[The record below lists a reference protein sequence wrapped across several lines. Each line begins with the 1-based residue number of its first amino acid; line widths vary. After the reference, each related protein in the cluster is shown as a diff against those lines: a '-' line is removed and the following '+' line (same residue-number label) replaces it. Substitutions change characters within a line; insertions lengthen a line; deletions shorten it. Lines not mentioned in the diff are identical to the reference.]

1 MGPTT
6 EGKPLPA
13 ALLAD
18 VSDLAAPLP
27 WQLVLD
33 NTIVGISYMRD
44 RRFLWA
50 NGRMAEIFG
59 YAPGEL
65 DGEPVR
71 RLYAT
76 QQDYEAVGRLMQQAT
91 PDRFVTHERGMS
103 CKDGTLVWCRISG
116 RLLSANR
123 QGSASVWVV
132 QDLSDKKRAEDQA
145 RRLNQRLEQT
155 VARRTLNL
163 RRTNVALHAEVER
176 GRQLQAA
183 VVASREKYRMLF
195 RHMPFGVLVMA
206 PDGTVTEANRM
217 VQNWLGAPSRR
228 RLEALLKD
236 ETRVP
241 GRTSGHA
248 TGHANGHANG
258 HAGGHD
264 QATGSL
270 QALLLDRAEASR
282 AQSRACRFEF
292 GWLRPS
298 GRRREFTAIAA
309 TLSASD
315 EGTVFTL
322 EDVTDQL
329 RRREQEHEQQAL
341 LSHASRLSLMGQ
353 MASALAHEL
362 GQPLNACQSYLAGLR
377 HRLQH
382 DPAAAPD
389 LLGALDK
396 ATHHLDQAGAI
407 LGNVRG
413 FVSRHR
419 PEQEA
424 TDLPAL
430 VSLTLQLLELPLRRS
445 RAWVDVQAD
454 PAMPAVRCHPVEIQQ
469 VLVNLIVN
477 AIEAMSA
484 TPVHDRA
491 IRVRIAADD
500 GAGLVVEVSDRG
512 PGVDAA
518 LAARI
523 FDPYVT
529 SKPAGLGMGLMISR
543 TLVESH
549 GGQLRHL
556 RPRGGGA
563 TFRFTL
569 PIADAPSAASPSAP
583 SASAASPSATS
594 PATTRP

>member
-13 ALLAD
+13 ALLAE
-18 VSDLAAPLP
+18 VSDLTAPLP

-91 PDRFVTHERGMS
+91 TDRFVTHERGMS

-183 VVASREKYRMLF
+183 VVAGREKYRMLF

-228 RLEALLKD
+228 RLEALLQD
-236 ETRVP
+236 GTRVP
-241 GRTSGHA
+241 GRAS
-248 TGHANGHANG
+248 
-258 HAGGHD
+258 GHD
-264 QATGSL
+264 QGTGSL
-270 QALLLDRAEASR
+270 RDLLLERAEASR

-454 PAMPAVRCHPVEIQQ
+454 PAMPAVRCNPVEIQQ

-484 TPVHDRA
+484 TPVRDRA
-491 IRVRIAADD
+491 IRVRIAPDD

-512 PGVDAA
+512 PGVDTT

-556 RPRGGGA
+556 RLRGGGA

-569 PIADAPSAASPSAP
+569 PVADGPSAASP
-583 SASAASPSATS
+583 AA
-594 PATTRP
+594 TRP